1 MRVSNSSP
9 VFGSVKPTASN
20 SANRPDAS
28 SRPRNSPITDATI
41 PTTSASTK
49 IENMT
54 WRREA
59 PSVRS
64 VANSRVRCAI
74 VIESEFAITNEPTN
88 SAIPPN
94 ASRKPWRKVMNS
106 FVSAASSCAC
116 ASPVRACA
124 SGGRI
129 GSISESSCWS
139 ETPGFAA
146 TAISSRRPSFS
157 KSRCAVG
164 RSKPASVAP
173 PIERSE
179 PNSTIPEIRRRSTGP
194 STWTPISSPIP
205 KSSLSATPESITTSS
220 GPGQAPST
228 SLSGLNGESPSAIA
242 KPRFG
247 APP

>member
-1 MRVSNSSP
+1 M
-9 VFGSVKPTASN
+9 FGSVKPTASK
-20 SANRPDAS
+20 SANRPEAS
-28 SRPRNSPITDATI
+28 SRPRNRPITDATT

-49 IENMT
+49 IELMT
-54 WRREA
+54 WRRDA

-64 VANSRVRCAI
+64 VANSRVRWAM

-94 ASRKPWRKVMNS
+94 ASRNPWRNVMNS

-116 ASPVRACA
+116 ACAVRAWA
-124 SGGRI
+124 FGGRI
-129 GSISESSCWS
+129 GRISESSCWS

-173 PIERSE
+173 PMERSE
-179 PNSTIPEIRRRSTGP
+179 PNSTIPEMRRRSTGP
-194 STWTPISSPIP
+194 STWTPISSPIA
-205 KSSLSATPESITTSS
+205 KSSLSATPESITIWSA
-220 GPGQAPST
+220 PGQSPST
-228 SLSGLNGESPSAIA
+228 SRRGLNTESPSAMA
-242 KPRFG
+242 KPRLG